1 MAAKENDKNLL
12 EEQVSSSVVYSGSF
26 LTLRKDVARLSDGS
40 LHSREYVSH
49 PGAAAIAAVFD
60 DERMLVVRQYRYPM
74 GKVYVE
80 IPAGKIDAG
89 ETALQTAKRELIEET
104 GYSATTWA
112 HLTDIHPAIGFASEV
127 IKIYLAQGLSLGQA
141 KPDEGELLNVE
152 IVKFGWMMD
161 ELKAHRLPDVKT
173 QIAVSWLQQIYA
185 GSINSPEPI

>member
-1 MAAKENDKNLL
+1 MAASDIDKALL
-12 EEQVSSSVVYSGSF
+12 EEQIGSSIAYSGNF
-26 LTLRKDVARLSDGS
+26 LTLRKDIARLSDGS

-49 PGAAAIAAVFD
+49 PGASAIAAVFD
-60 DERMLVVRQYRYPM
+60 DHRMLVVRQYRYPM

-89 ETALQTAKRELIEET
+89 ETALQTAKRELVEET
-104 GYSATTWA
+104 GYSANRWA

-127 IKIYLAQGLSLGQA
+127 IKIYLAQDLSAGQA

-152 IVKFGWMMD
+152 IVTFGWMMD

-173 QIAVSWLQQIYA
+173 QIAVSWLERVFA
-185 GSINSPEPI
+185 GGF